1 MKIADNEKGYTIFEL
16 ITSLVG
22 IGLVVAGVWG
32 YVLNIIAV
40 VALANFPVS
49 LMFIIRCIG
58 LVIVPLGSILGLFF

>member
-1 MKIADNEKGYTIFEL
+1 MKIAGNDKGYTIFEL

-22 IGLVVAGVWG
+22 IGLMVAVVWG

-40 VALANFPVS
+40 IALTDLPVS